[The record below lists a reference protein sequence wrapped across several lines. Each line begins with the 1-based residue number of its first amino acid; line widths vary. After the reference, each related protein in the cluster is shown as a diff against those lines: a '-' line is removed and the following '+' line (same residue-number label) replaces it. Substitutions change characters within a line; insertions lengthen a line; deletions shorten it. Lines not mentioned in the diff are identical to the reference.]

1 MVLLKLMVKYFT
13 YEYDDKSMFNE
24 KLGQLFEIPN
34 RLPEEELTQ
43 DHKDMMVQV
52 YNRYMKNYFLIY
64 SMYYMNNHNQI
75 VYV

>member
-1 MVLLKLMVKYFT
+1 MVLLKLIKYFT

-43 DHKDMMVQV
+43 DHKDIG
-52 YNRYMKNYFLIY
+52 RFT
-64 SMYYMNNHNQI
+64 I
-75 VYV
+75 VI